1 MENDRTDSPG
11 VSRRE
16 FLGRVAAGG
25 AGLAVAGGLA
35 RPGAPAWAAKG
46 SVTLADVGVGDP
58 GGDWSK
64 FSGPTGWDV
73 KLVAM
78 GNAPSGVL
86 NVLIA
91 GGGTQIYDIV
101 NIVGGMQKPLV
112 ELRAVGQPAHQ
123 PRGLRD
129 GLLGG
134 DGVRGQEEG
143 RERRVR
149 GAEGGLPPLGHGGLY
164 RPEPEALQGAGEGR
178 LRAARLH
185 ARRLVR
191 SEDHVEPRLHD
202 EPGGRGLREEQPRG
216 VRAGR
221 VPGDRRDR
229 RQRAEEVPVRRHLAE
244 PLADARGDVRV
255 GVGALQGRVACVA
268 RYALLVLPLTF
279 VAGTLLVPLGLMFV
293 WSFWERAGFW
303 IRPAFTLAS
312 YAEFFAGVRLSVLER
327 SLVVAAGVTL
337 LGLLLAYPIAYFLA
351 LRVRRDLARN
361 VLLLFT
367 IPFLVN
373 YIIRTFSWVYL
384 LSRTGP
390 VNRALMAA
398 GVTQRAVDWLLFS
411 DFAVFVG
418 LISSYMPFMIYPL
431 WAALDGLD
439 RRLVEAS
446 WLLGAS
452 PRVTFLRVT
461 LPLSMPGV
469 FAAVIFGFVGTFGES
484 AVPII
489 LGGVGYQLMGTSPP

>member
-1 MENDRTDSPG
+1 
-11 VSRRE
+11 
-16 FLGRVAAGG
+16 
-25 AGLAVAGGLA
+25 
-35 RPGAPAWAAKG
+35 
-46 SVTLADVGVGDP
+46 
-58 GGDWSK
+58 
-64 FSGPTGWDV
+64 
-73 KLVAM
+73 
-78 GNAPSGVL
+78 
-86 NVLIA
+86 
-91 GGGTQIYDIV
+91 
-101 NIVGGMQKPLV
+101 
-112 ELRAVGQPAHQ
+112 
-123 PRGLRD
+123 
-129 GLLGG
+129 
-134 DGVRGQEEG
+134 
-143 RERRVR
+143 
-149 GAEGGLPPLGHGGLY
+149 
-164 RPEPEALQGAGEGR
+164 
-178 LRAARLH
+178 
-185 ARRLVR
+185 
-191 SEDHVEPRLHD
+191 RLHD

-221 VPGDRRDR
+221 GPGDHRDR

-268 RYALLVLPLTF
+268 RYALLVLPLAF
-279 VAGTLLVPLGLMFV
+279 VAGAVLVPLGLMFV

-337 LGLLLAYPIAYFLA
+337 LGLLLA
-351 LRVRRDLARN
+351 
-361 VLLLFT
+361 
-367 IPFLVN
+367 
-373 YIIRTFSWVYL
+373 
-384 LSRTGP
+384 
-390 VNRALMAA
+390 
-398 GVTQRAVDWLLFS
+398 
-411 DFAVFVG
+411 
-418 LISSYMPFMIYPL
+418 YPL

-489 LGGVGYQLMGTSPP
+489 LGGVGYQLMGNTITSALDVLNYPLAAAMA